1 MSYLG
6 VEMKKIII
14 IVILLFVGVLILAQ
28 PIIEFE
34 TLVYDFGRIKEE
46 AGPYNVDF
54 KFSNTGDESFRLTK
68 VKTG

>member
-1 MSYLG
+1 
-6 VEMKKIII
+6 MKKAIALI
-14 IVILLFVGVLILAQ
+14 ILLLIWVLLLSQ

-54 KFSNTGDESFRLTK
+54 KFSNTGDESFRLIK
-68 VKTG
+68 VKAG